1 MTQKGKSV
9 TLTLYSSPEGRY
21 HWGGGCPYG
30 HPLGR
35 EGSAPL
41 VSGFRGFCPP
51 LAGGFK
57 GWWYRPAGDEF
68 YSPLGGHRPPLET
81 SPSTT
86 SWSPSPRKRWEARLK
101 GVVLSS
107 MLPAHPLSGGWV
119 ASAARRK
126 GAAVHSSLFY
136 PFFYGPFDFYADFS
150 KMKVNLPIVETDNMD
165 MTAFKESGSFHV
177 VGQFFF
183 SVVLAPV
190 QFYDQAGL
198 WAVKVTD
205 VVTYD
210 FLSVKAKAVFSK
222 EKIPQFSFF
231 LCHVTS
237 KFFCFFQER
246 AVFRHHVFLIHR
258 SLRMK
263 P

>member
-1 MTQKGKSV
+1 
-9 TLTLYSSPEGRY
+9 
-21 HWGGGCPYG
+21 
-30 HPLGR
+30 
-35 EGSAPL
+35 
-41 VSGFRGFCPP
+41 
-51 LAGGFK
+51 
-57 GWWYRPAGDEF
+57 
-68 YSPLGGHRPPLET
+68 
-81 SPSTT
+81 
-86 SWSPSPRKRWEARLK
+86 
-101 GVVLSS
+101 
-107 MLPAHPLSGGWV
+107 
-119 ASAARRK
+119 
-126 GAAVHSSLFY
+126 
-136 PFFYGPFDFYADFS
+136 
-150 KMKVNLPIVETDNMD
+150 MKVNLPIVETDNMN

-258 SLRMK
+258 ILRMK